1 MTKEQAITALR
12 AEMEAFFDHN
22 TFKGDYDGRIS
33 ARMEC
38 DFDLPEGWGANVTV
52 KANGYEH
59 TDRGDRVTPPS
70 TSGSYWVDAEIAS
83 LYDADGALV
92 CELRYEKQLTIKIE
106 Y

>member
-1 MTKEQAITALR
+1 MEKQQAIQALR
-12 AEMEAFFDHN
+12 KEMEAFFDHN

-59 TDRGDRVTPPS
+59 TDGGDHLNPPT
-70 TSGSYWVDAEIAS
+70 TSGSYWVDAELATF
-83 LYDADGALV
+83 YDADGAKV
-92 CELRYEKQLTIKIE
+92 FELRYEKELTIKIE